1 MDIPKTPVLILL
13 IGITLAAPLFVTTAS
28 ADHYAEMEIIG
39 VPASAGP
46 WSWPVDSE
54 YSWLSHRFPAATTW
68 HSWRLH
74 PGTDGGIQFGS
85 AQPPGELTAE
95 FLMFNISTSIYS
107 TGNGVTINTS
117 ETVNL
122 DNLRRLHGNTVYDL
136 GSGAGADPNV
146 PLVPDVTQLLPG
158 ENGWQINPDST
169 YHMIYNTAGNC
180 AGCEMLLHFY
190 GNLLP
195 VMADGDIN
203 GDGKINVADILL
215 AERHVAGLVQLTPGQ
230 IARGDLAP
238 AENSDGALT
247 IADIYL
253 IFGLSQQ

>member
-1 MDIPKTPVLILL
+1 
-13 IGITLAAPLFVTTAS
+13 
-28 ADHYAEMEIIG
+28 MEIIG

-74 PGTDGGIQFGS
+74 PGADGGIQFGS
-85 AQPPGELTAE
+85 AQPSGYLTAE
-95 FLMFNISTSIYS
+95 FLMFNISTTIYS
-107 TGNGVTINTS
+107 TGNGVTINAN

-136 GSGAGADPNV
+136 GSGAGADPV
-146 PLVPDVTQLLPG
+146 IPLVPDVTQLLAG
-158 ENGWQINPDST
+158 ENGWQINPDGS
-169 YHMIYNTAGNC
+169 YHVIYNTVGNC

-195 VMADGDIN
+195 VTASGDIN
-203 GDGKINVADILL
+203 GDGHVNVADILL
-215 AERHVAGLVQLTPGQ
+215 AERHVFKSIPLTAGQ

-238 AENSDGALT
+238 AGNGDGVLT

-253 IFGLSQQ
+253 IIGLYQQ